1 MNRERLSAAAF
12 LFLLSLFTAT
22 GWAQTDSLKNK
33 MSFGMNFML
42 HGETCVGGLPKTG
55 SRYIKADDH
64 SRFLLGRLRLN
75 ADYER
80 NGLQLH
86 AVIQNKAVWGT
97 GGNTAMN
104 LYEGWTKM
112 SAKNG
117 LFAQLGRV
125 ALAYDDERIIGPN
138 DFAMA
143 ALSHDVAL
151 VGYEGHGHKVHAIF
165 AYNQNADSVYVTTYY
180 DNESGAQYYKTMQTL
195 WYHYDLPKTPLGVSL
210 LFMNVGLQAG
220 IRGNERNPDD
230 TKYQQ
235 MWGGYI
241 NYHPKHL
248 TIEGSYYRQTGK
260 QVNNLHEFIKI
271 NAWMAAVQATVSP
284 TDKYGFKVGYDYLS
298 GDDYIPV
305 PYGGHY
311 GMVHHKEL
319 KGFCPLFGSRSKFY
333 GILDYFYQSA
343 YIHGFTPGLQK
354 LAVGA
359 FFNPTSKLTCSA
371 NYNYLAVA
379 TTLTNL
385 NSTLGHSIDVQATY
399 NFTKDISLTASYTG
413 MIGTETMARL
423 KQDGSSKRAGWGW
436 FSLVISPSLFSL
448 KW

>member
-22 GWAQTDSLKNK
+22 SWAQTDSLKNK

-97 GGNTAMN
+97 GGNTAMS
-104 LYEGWTKM
+104 LYEGYAKM
-112 SAKNG
+112 TAKNG

-125 ALAYDDERIIGPN
+125 ALAYDVERIIGPN

-143 ALSHDVAL
+143 AYSHDVAL
-151 VGYEGHGHKVHAIF
+151 VGYEGHGHKAHAIF

-180 DNESGAQYYKTMQTL
+180 DNESGAQFYKTMQTL
-195 WYHYDLPKTPLGVSL
+195 WYHYDLPKTPLGASL

-220 IRGNERNPDD
+220 LQDNINMPATTE
-230 TKYQQ
+230 YQQ
-235 MWGGYI
+235 IWGGYI
-241 NYHPKHL
+241 NYHPKNL
-248 TIEGSYYRQTGK
+248 SVEGSYYRQTGK
-260 QVNNLHEFIKI
+260 QVEKDKGTLKIK
-271 NAWMAAVQATVSP
+271 AWMASLLA
-284 TDKYGFKVGYDYLS
+284 KYNFNDNIGIKAGYDYLS
-298 GDDYIPV
+298 GDDYVPV
-305 PYGGHY
+305 PYGGQL
-311 GMVHHKEL
+311 GMVRHDVL
-319 KGFCPLFGSRSKFY
+319 KGFAPMFGSRSKFY
-333 GILDYFYQSA
+333 GILDYFYESA
-343 YIHGFTPGLQK
+343 YINGFTPGLQK
-354 LAVGA
+354 VIFGV
-359 FFNPTSKLTCSA
+359 FGKPFEKLSCGVD
-371 NYNYLAVA
+371 YHYLAVA
-379 TTLTNL
+379 TKFTNL
-385 NSTLGHSIDVQATY
+385 DSTLGHAIDLQGTY
-399 NFTKDISLTASYTG
+399 TFSKDISLSAGYTL
-413 MIGTETMARL
+413 MFGTDTMDRL
-423 KQDGSSKRAGWGW
+423 KQGKSSKQARWGW
-436 FSLVISPSLFSL
+436 FSLVISPSIFTT

>member
-22 GWAQTDSLKNK
+22 SWAQTDSLKNK

-104 LYEGWTKM
+104 LYEGWAKM

-151 VGYEGHGHKVHAIF
+151 VGYEGHGHKAHAIF

-260 QVNNLHEFIKI
+260 QVNNLHEYIKI

-333 GILDYFYQSA
+333 GILDYFYQ
-343 YIHGFTPGLQK
+343 GFTPGLQK